1 MDKNIAQLKAQ
12 LQDLHLTYVTENF
25 ETMAKQAAGAGT
37 PHLEYLQRLIGGETA
52 RRFENLVARR
62 VRQARMPFIKTLDQF
77 RWSFPRKIDRTLVQT
92 LHRLEFIRDKSNVI
106 FIGPVGVGKT
116 HLMLSMANAA
126 CAAGYSVLFTTAA
139 NIVNT
144 LTAAQIAG
152 RLPRELRKFT
162 APQLLCI
169 DELGFVPLDK
179 AGADL
184 FFQVVSERYEHGAI
198 ALTTNRAY
206 KEWAITFNNDSVF
219 TSALLDRLV
228 HHSHTVYIEGPSG
241 RDPKY
246 KLDREA

>member
-1 MDKNIAQLKAQ
+1 MDKNTALLKTQ
-12 LQDLHLTYVTENF
+12 LQDLRLTYALENF
-25 ETMAKQAAGAGT
+25 EAMAKDAAATGT

-62 VRQARMPFIKTLDQF
+62 VREARMPFIKTIDQF

-92 LHRLEFIRDKSNVI
+92 LHRLDFIRDKSNVI
-106 FIGPVGVGKT
+106 FAGPVGVGKT
-116 HLMLSMANAA
+116 HLMLSLANAA
-126 CAAGYSVLFTTAA
+126 CTAGYSVLFTTAA

-152 RLPRELRKFT
+152 RLPRELRKYT
-162 APQLLCI
+162 SPALLGI

-179 AGADL
+179 TGADL
-184 FFQVVSERYEHGAI
+184 FFQVISERYERGAI

-206 KEWAITFNNDSVF
+206 KDWPVTFNNDSVF
-219 TSALLDRLV
+219 TSALLDRLL
-228 HHSHTVYIEGPSG
+228 HHSHTVIIDGPSI

-246 KLDREA
+246 RLDRGA